1 MNIKLKSNL
10 VFAMVFTS
18 AIGMAVLGF
27 YLAKTSYDLWAY
39 GVEKEAHII
48 KYEHSNYHGK
58 AGNTYSYQI
67 EISGEIISNDFKLKL
82 EEGRT
87 YIVVVLGNN
96 SEIMLGKKAPTLF
109 KTFVAYMGNT
119 LMAYLCIAMY
129 IFFIIFLPRTLI
141 ELWKK
146 RNNLYT

>member
-48 KYEHSNYHGK
+48 KYEYSNYHGK

-67 EISGEIISNDFKLKL
+67 EIGGEIISNDFKLKL

-96 SEIMLGKKAPTLF
+96 SEIMLGKK
-109 KTFVAYMGNT
+109 
-119 LMAYLCIAMY
+119 
-129 IFFIIFLPRTLI
+129 
-141 ELWKK
+141 
-146 RNNLYT
+146 